1 MKSLLDA
8 LFLLD
13 LVGKLG
19 DVILSIVD
27 HFLEELNTFLIS
39 AELFGGGLQFVHK
52 TRSRGLQFRKLGGL
66 LFGLSQQFGLAL
78 LLNEL
83 DLFLIRFVLIVEL
96 FDFNGKFLL
105 LEFGISLFQFQFLVH
120 LGFNLAQLH
129 FSGLVGFLSNFGKIV
144 DLGGFL
150 LDKNSLLVGDFFLLL
165 FDVGFHFLLLLLE
178 LVESL
183 LENKLFGLFLEIF
196 CFGLFQLSFLFSI
209 LVDGCN

>member
-1 MKSLLDA
+1 MKRLLNA

-27 HFLEELNTFLIS
+27 HFLEKLNTFLIS

-78 LLNEL
+78 LLYEL

-105 LEFGISLFQFQFLVH
+105 LEF
-120 LGFNLAQLH
+120 
-129 FSGLVGFLSNFGKIV
+129 
-144 DLGGFL
+144 
-150 LDKNSLLVGDFFLLL
+150 
-165 FDVGFHFLLLLLE
+165 
-178 LVESL
+178 
-183 LENKLFGLFLEIF
+183 
-196 CFGLFQLSFLFSI
+196 
-209 LVDGCN
+209 